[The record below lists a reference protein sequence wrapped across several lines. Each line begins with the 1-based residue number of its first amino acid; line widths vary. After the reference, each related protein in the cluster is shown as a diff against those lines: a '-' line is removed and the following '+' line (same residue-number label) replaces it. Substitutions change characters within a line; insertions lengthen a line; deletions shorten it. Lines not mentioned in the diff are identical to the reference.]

1 MKAVKGK
8 AGETKEFDKVL
19 RGMLTAKPL
28 SVAEISARIRA
39 RRKARQKDKQ
49 AGRTTRLRG

>member
-1 MKAVKGK
+1 MKGK
-8 AGETKEFDKVL
+8 AAETKEFDKVL
-19 RGMLTAKPL
+19 RGRLTSKPL

>member
-1 MKAVKGK
+1 MKGNAVE
-8 AGETKEFDKVL
+8 AKEFDKVL
-19 RGMLTAKPL
+19 RRMLTTKPL

-49 AGRTTRLRG
+49 VSRSKRG